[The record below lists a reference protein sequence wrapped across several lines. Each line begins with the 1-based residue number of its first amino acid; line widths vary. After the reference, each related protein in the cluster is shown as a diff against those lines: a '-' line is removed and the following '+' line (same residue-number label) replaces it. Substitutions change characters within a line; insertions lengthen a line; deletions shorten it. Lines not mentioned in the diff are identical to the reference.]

1 MLTITGVLLAARF
14 DWLEGLLPL
23 VFVLIWVVSQVM
35 SVFRK
40 AAGGDAGRRAA
51 PPARPPRRPPAAA
64 GEVADNRPGEL
75 DREIEEF
82 LRRSLGDPRHR
93 KPVPPSPAPS
103 PAAKPPKQKP
113 RPQRPTTAGGPPRV
127 PPVPSVPPQRPQGGD
142 ITRHVES
149 AFAHDLA
156 HESPTSEPAPPP
168 ALVSPATD
176 LAATFR
182 SPAGLRQLV
191 LMREILE
198 RPVHRWDR

>member
-35 SVFRK
+35 GVFRK
-40 AAGGDAGRRAA
+40 AAGGDAGRA
-51 PPARPPRRPPAAA
+51 PPAPRPQRPLRRQPPAGHELA
-64 GEVADNRPGEL
+64 GGRPVDV

-82 LRRSLGDPRHR
+82 LRRSLGERGRQPAA
-93 KPVPPSPAPS
+93 PPSPAAS
-103 PAAKPPKQKP
+103 PPKP
-113 RPQRPTTAGGPPRV
+113 RPKPARPRRPVTAGSPPPLPPRG
-127 PPVPSVPPQRPQGGD
+127 SQGGD
-142 ITRHVES
+142 IARHVES

-156 HESPTSEPAPPP
+156 HESPAAEPA
-168 ALVSPATD
+168 ATTQASASPAAE
-176 LAATFR
+176 LAATLR

-198 RPVHRWDR
+198 RPTQRWDR